1 MFRWL
6 LAAALVTALTVPGQT
21 QDGARWTLQYFY
33 DQDGKDLHIID
44 LAFPSAK
51 RGIAVGTIIDRGGD
65 RKPQFTSLITSDG
78 GEHWSLTPLKEFPR
92 SIFFLD
98 ESNGWLV
105 TGESLWFT
113 QEAGRSWTRISDQI
127 KPDKKLADAPR
138 TGLILRVL
146 FLDAQHGYAVGLQ
159 KSVYE
164 NHDGG
169 RSWKPLAEAAV
180 PTSNPAYS
188 VYSQI
193 AFADGKR
200 GMIAGRYAPPRA
212 EGKSHVERDEED
224 GLPDWMHPERTL
236 NQRQQPRLTLEVDTL
251 DGGVTWKSGT
261 APLLGSLVSTRLAG
275 ENGLLI
281 FNYADSFEWPAE
293 VYRLD
298 LKTGRSE
305 SAYKKKD
312 RRVTDAAIFPEGAEG
327 VSRAGARAFLAA
339 VEPPG
344 RLRSAPIPG
353 KVRMLS
359 STNLRDWVEMP
370 VDYRAVAQSLV
381 LAGPDPEH
389 LWAAT
394 DTGMILHLSISAGM
408 PR

>member
-1 MFRWL
+1 MLRWL
-6 LAAALVTALTVPGQT
+6 LAAALLPASLLHGQPNNR
-21 QDGARWTLQYFY
+21 GRWTLQYFY
-33 DQDGKDLHIID
+33 DEDGKDLHITD

-51 RGIAVGTIIDRGGD
+51 RGIAVGAIIDREG
-65 RKPQFTSLITSDG
+65 RKPQFTSLVTSDG

-98 ESNGWLV
+98 ELNGWMV

-127 KPDKKLADAPR
+127 KPDKKLADAPH
-138 TGLILRVL
+138 TGLILRVW

-159 KSVYE
+159 KSVFE
-164 NHDGG
+164 THDGG
-169 RSWKPLAEAAV
+169 RTWKPLAEAAA

-188 VYSQI
+188 VYSHI
-193 AFADGKR
+193 VFEDAR
-200 GMIAGRYAPPRA
+200 WGMIAGGYAPPRTA
-212 EGKSHVERDEED
+212 GKSREEREEEGD
-224 GLPDWMHPERTL
+224 LPEWMHPETTL
-236 NQRQQPRLTLEVDTL
+236 HRRQQPRLTLELDTR
-251 DGGVTWKSGT
+251 DGGATWKSGT
-261 APLLGSLVSTRLAG
+261 APLLGSLVSARLAG
-275 ENGLLI
+275 EDGLLV
-281 FNYADSFEWPAE
+281 FDYADSFEWPAE

-305 SAYKKKD
+305 SAFKQKD
-312 RRVTDAAIFPEGAEG
+312 RLVTDAAIFVDGAG
-327 VSRAGARAFLAA
+327 DGRAFLAA

-359 STNLRDWVEMP
+359 STNLKDWVEMP

-381 LAGPDPEH
+381 LAGPDAEH

-394 DTGMILHLSISAGM
+394 DTGMILRLSH
-408 PR
+408 

>member
-1 MFRWL
+1 MRREWL
-6 LAAALVTALTVPGQT
+6 LAALLPALLLHGQPN
-21 QDGARWTLQYFY
+21 DGARWTLQYFY
-33 DQDGKDLHIID
+33 DQDGKDLHITD

-51 RGIAVGTIIDRGGD
+51 RGIAVGAIVDREG
-65 RKPQFTSLITSDG
+65 RKPQFTSLVTSDG
-78 GEHWSLTPLKEFPR
+78 GEHWALTPLKEFPR

-98 ESNGWLV
+98 ESNGWMV

-138 TGLILRVL
+138 TGLILRVW

-159 KSVYE
+159 KSVFE
-164 NHDGG
+164 THDGG
-169 RSWKPLAEAAV
+169 RTWKPLAEAAA

-188 VYSQI
+188 VYSHI
-193 AFADGKR
+193 AFADGRR
-200 GMIAGRYAPPRA
+200 GMIAGGYAPPRA
-212 EGKSHVERDEED
+212 KSREEREEEGDV
-224 GLPDWMHPERTL
+224 PDWMHPESTL
-236 NQRQQPRLTLEVDTL
+236 HRRQQPRLTLELDTR
-251 DGGVTWKSGT
+251 DGVTWKSGT
-261 APLLGSLVSTRLAG
+261 APLLGSVVSARLAG
-275 ENGLLI
+275 ESGLLV
-281 FNYADSFEWPAE
+281 FDYADSFEWPAE

-298 LKTGRSE
+298 LKTGQSE
-305 SAYKKKD
+305 SVFKKKD
-312 RRVTDAAIFPEGAEG
+312 RLVTDAAIFADGAD
-327 VSRAGARAFLAA
+327 GADGRAFLAA

-359 STNLRDWVEMP
+359 STNLIDWVEMP

-381 LAGPDPEH
+381 LAGPDAEH

-394 DTGMILHLSISAGM
+394 DTGMILRLSH
-408 PR
+408 

>member
-1 MFRWL
+1 MLRWL
-6 LAAALVTALTVPGQT
+6 LAAALFTASLLHGQT
-21 QDGARWTLQYFY
+21 KDGARWTLQYFY
-33 DQDGKDLHIID
+33 DQEGKDLHITD

-51 RGIAVGTIIDRGGD
+51 RGIAVGTIVDREG
-65 RKPQFTSLITSDG
+65 RKPQFTSLVTSDG
-78 GEHWSLTPLKEFPR
+78 GEHWALTPLKEFPR

-127 KPDKKLADAPR
+127 KPDKKLKDAPHG
-138 TGLILRVL
+138 GLILRVW

-159 KSVYE
+159 KSVFE
-164 NHDGG
+164 THDGG
-169 RSWKPLAEAAV
+169 HTWKPLAEAAV

-188 VYSQI
+188 LYSHI
-193 AFADGKR
+193 AFADGGR
-200 GMIAGRYAPPRA
+200 GLIAGGYVPPRSA
-212 EGKSHVERDEED
+212 GKSREEIDEE
-224 GLPDWMHPERTL
+224 GNLPEWMHPERTL
-236 NQRQQPRLTLEVDTL
+236 GRRQQPRLTLELDTL
-251 DGGVTWKSGT
+251 DGGETWKSGT

-275 ENGLLI
+275 ERGLLV
-281 FNYADSFEWPAE
+281 FDYVDSFEWPAE

-298 LKTGRSE
+298 LKTGKSE
-305 SAYKKKD
+305 SVFKKKD
-312 RRVTDAAIFPEGAEG
+312 RLVTDAAIFVGG
-327 VSRAGARAFLAA
+327 SAFLAA

-359 STNLRDWVEMP
+359 STNLKDWAEMP

-381 LAGPDPEH
+381 LAGPDAEH

-394 DTGMILHLSISAGM
+394 DTGMILRLSH
-408 PR
+408 